1 MRRLAIGAAVAA
13 MAASGASA
21 HPGHGPVTVLA
32 ANFAYD
38 PANVIVGQGDSVVW
52 YFSGAVDRNHSITS
66 DPGQADQFDSDPGV
80 ASPPDKPR
88 NSYYA
93 RVFRTVGKF
102 QYHCKNHLG
111 MRGTVEVRSVSGTVD
126 DVPPTLSVV
135 GLSRTRV
142 CARRTAGC
150 RTTRAALT
158 FRLSEPADLV
168 ARIQRLRRGRWRTA
182 KVLDFAG
189 RRGTNRRTLKFRGL
203 AAGRYRL
210 LLKAYDT
217 AQGKSRTAKVGFRVR
232 RQAAR

>member
-1 MRRLAIGAAVAA
+1 MKRLAIGVAVAA
-13 MAASGASA
+13 LAASTASA

-38 PANVIVGQGDSVVW
+38 PANVVIGQGDSVVW

-66 DPGQADQFDSDPGV
+66 EPGQADPFDSDPGV
-80 ASPPDKPR
+80 ASPPEKPR

-93 RVFRTVGKF
+93 RVFRATGKF
-102 QYHCKNHLG
+102 RYHCKNHAG

-135 GLSRTRV
+135 RLSRKRV
-142 CARRTAGC
+142 CAHRTAGC

-168 ARIQRLRRGRWRTA
+168 ARIQRLRRGRWRTTR
-182 KVLDFAG
+182 VLDFAG
-189 RRGTNRRTLKFRGL
+189 RRGANRRTIRFRGL
-203 AAGRYRL
+203 TAGRHRL
-210 LLKAYDT
+210 LLKAYD
-217 AQGKSRTAKVGFRVR
+217 AARGESRTAKVRFRVR
-232 RQAAR
+232 RQPAR

>member
-1 MRRLAIGAAVAA
+1 VRRLAIGVVVAA
-13 MAASGASA
+13 MAASAASA

-38 PANVIVGQGDSVVW
+38 PANVVVGQGDSVVW

-80 ASPPDKPR
+80 ASPPEKPR

-102 QYHCKNHLG
+102 QYHCKNHPG

-135 GLSRTRV
+135 GISRRRV

-150 RTTRAALT
+150 RTTRASLT

-189 RRGTNRRTLKFRGL
+189 RRGANRRTLKFRGL

>member
-1 MRRLAIGAAVAA
+1 MRRVAIVAAVAGL
-13 MAASGASA
+13 MASGASA
-21 HPGHGPVTVLA
+21 HPGHGPVTILT

-38 PANVIVGQGDSVVW
+38 PANVVVGQGDSVVW

-66 DPGQADQFDSDPGV
+66 EPGQADVFDSDPGV
-80 ASPPDKPR
+80 ANPPAKPR

-102 QYHCKNHLG
+102 RYFCKNHSG
-111 MRGTVEVRSVSGTVD
+111 MRGTVDVRSVSGTVD

-135 GLSRTRV
+135 RLSRTRV
-142 CARRTAGC
+142 CARRTPGC
-150 RTTRAALT
+150 RATRAALT

-182 KVLDFAG
+182 RVLDFAG
-189 RRGTNRRTLKFRGL
+189 LRGANRRTLRFRGL

-210 LLKAYDT
+210 LVKAYDGAT
-217 AQGKSRTAKVGFRVR
+217 GGSRTAKVGFRVR